1 MKYLMP
7 AAVLMLMVSIDMSL
21 DLHALV
27 AYRRRLSASAWVRL
41 LLATS
46 RCRRRSRC
54 CWRSSWG
61 CLRGSSPGSRMA
73 HNRRPWTPSVTTSTS
88 W

>member
-41 LLATS
+41 LLATFPVPPALALLLALVMGLS
-46 RCRRRSRC
+46 ARFVARVPD
-54 CWRSSWG
+54 G
-61 CLRGSSPGSRMA
+61 P
-73 HNRRPWTPSVTTSTS
+73 
-88 W
+88 